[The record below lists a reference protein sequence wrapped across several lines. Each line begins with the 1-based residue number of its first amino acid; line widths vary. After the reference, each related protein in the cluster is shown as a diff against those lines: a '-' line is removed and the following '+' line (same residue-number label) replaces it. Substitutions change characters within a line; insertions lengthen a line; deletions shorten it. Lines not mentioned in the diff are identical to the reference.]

1 MVLDTYCKLK
11 THFGCEKYIN
21 EIRNFSY
28 RRSITRFRISA
39 HRLKIETGRYIKLD
53 RSERLCT
60 KCSTGAIEDEQH
72 FLMECSKFNA
82 FRNSF
87 FQIINDSN
95 RNFMELDSFQKFFW
109 ILTNENSDILHK
121 LGQYLHEHLD

>member
-1 MVLDTYCKLK
+1 
-11 THFGCEKYIN
+11 
-21 EIRNFSY
+21 
-28 RRSITRFRISA
+28 
-39 HRLKIETGRYIKLD
+39 
-53 RSERLCT
+53 
-60 KCSTGAIEDEQH
+60 
-72 FLMECSKFNA
+72 MECSKFNA

-109 ILTNENSDILHK
+109 ILTNENSDILNK

>member
-1 MVLDTYCKLK
+1 M
-11 THFGCEKYIN
+11 
-21 EIRNFSY
+21 
-28 RRSITRFRISA
+28 
-39 HRLKIETGRYIKLD
+39 HRLTRGSKYLKKHD
-53 RSERLCT
+53 RHICRLCT

-95 RNFMELDSFQKFFW
+95 RNFMELDSLQKICGF
-109 ILTNENSDILHK
+109 
-121 LGQYLHEHLD
+121 

>member
-1 MVLDTYCKLK
+1 MIGTLLDKIIALESWIHTVNLKLTLVVK
-11 THFGCEKYIN
+11 NTYIN
-21 EIRNFSY
+21 EIRNFNY

-87 FQIINDSN
+87 FSN
-95 RNFMELDSFQKFFW
+95 
-109 ILTNENSDILHK
+109 H
-121 LGQYLHEHLD
+121 